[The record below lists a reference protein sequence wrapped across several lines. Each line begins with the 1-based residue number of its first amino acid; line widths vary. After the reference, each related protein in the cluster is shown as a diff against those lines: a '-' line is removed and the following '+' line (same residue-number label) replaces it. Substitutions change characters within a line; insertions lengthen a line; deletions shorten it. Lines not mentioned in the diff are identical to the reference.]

1 MGSQGHAHAEE
12 LRLMVNGV
20 ASGSFVREA
29 IEKDKSLT
37 PKAHL
42 EPLALLPLPPR
53 ARIYRSAPSC
63 PVYAM
68 LGRTQDLSHA
78 RQALYQLSH
87 TPAPIHFLE
96 AYGAGFQVSHQAGH

>member
-29 IEKDKSLT
+29 IEKDKSVT

-42 EPLALLPLPPR
+42 W
-53 ARIYRSAPSC
+53 PSC
-63 PVYAM
+63 LCLPG
-68 LGRTQDLSHA
+68 LGFTGVRHHA
-78 RQALYQLSH
+78 QFMQC
-87 TPAPIHFLE
+87 
-96 AYGAGFQVSHQAGH
+96 